1 MSVRG
6 YTGFFQGLL
15 PLFLFLHYFT
25 YFYIIIH
32 FLGKSKG
39 YDMAILAI
47 GTTYAWFVMIF
58 ETGLAFIWGI
68 ISWLIFIP
76 IIFIGEW
83 GILQTLLPLYIAEN
97 YLGWHLSKT
106 RLSKVGWIMCVGY
119 FALFCIFSFPGAI
132 KGKPWL
138 YILSFIAFGIN
149 LLLARK
155 LVLKGAEKDIPS
167 IKKDESGRFRFLL
180 IWFLLTIII
189 GVISSIVIPLLFDPF
204 TTRRGTEIF
213 YIQSFII
220 MTVWSLISAIVILVW
235 RYKKG
240 SIVLPYSRNIKNY

>member
-6 YTGFFQGLL
+6 FIGLFQGLL

-32 FLGKSKG
+32 FIGKSKG
-39 YDMAILAI
+39 YDMAILAVS
-47 GTTYAWFVMIF
+47 TTYSWFVMMF
-58 ETGLAFIWGI
+58 ETGLVFIWGI
-68 ISWLIFIP
+68 ISWFIFIP

-83 GILQTLLPLYIAEN
+83 GILQTLLPLYLSEY
-97 YLGWHLSKT
+97 YLGWHPSKT
-106 RLSKVGWIMCVGY
+106 RLSKVGWILCVGY

-149 LLLARK
+149 LLFARK
-155 LVLKGAEKDIPS
+155 LVLKGAEGDNTS
-167 IKKDESGRFRFLL
+167 IKNNETRHSRFLL
-180 IWFLLTIII
+180 IWFILTIII
-189 GVISSIVIPLLFDPF
+189 GVISGIVIPILFDPL
-204 TTRRGTEIF
+204 TTRRGREMF

-220 MTVWSLISAIVILVW
+220 MTVWALISAIVILLW

-240 SIVLPYSRNIKNY
+240 RILLPYSKNIKNY